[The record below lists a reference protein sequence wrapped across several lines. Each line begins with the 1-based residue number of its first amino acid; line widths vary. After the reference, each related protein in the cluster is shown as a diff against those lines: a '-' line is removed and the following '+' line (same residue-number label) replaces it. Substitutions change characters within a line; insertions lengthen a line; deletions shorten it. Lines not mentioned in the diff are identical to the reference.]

1 MDSNQEGGER
11 ANLEGANLYGANLE
25 GANLEGANLYG
36 ANLYGANLYG
46 AHLEGANLEGA
57 NLEGANLYGAHLE
70 GANLVGAN
78 LEGANLEAQ
87 ISKAQISTAQI
98 SKAQSRG
105 ANLEGANLYGAHLEG
120 AKNLEMADAITR
132 ILPDGDLIG
141 YKKCNDN
148 VIVTLQIPAG
158 AKRFNS
164 TGRKCRAE
172 YALVLRV
179 EGAEFGVTDRH
190 GPRTEYRL
198 DQMVHCDHWD
208 DNRWNECSGGIH
220 FFITRWEAENY

>member
-1 MDSNQEGGER
+1 MDSRVKRVENAQISKAQISTAQISE
-11 ANLEGANLYGANLE
+11 AQIST
-25 GANLEGANLYG
+25 
-36 ANLYGANLYG
+36 
-46 AHLEGANLEGA
+46 
-57 NLEGANLYGAHLE
+57 
-70 GANLVGAN
+70 
-78 LEGANLEAQ
+78 AQ

-98 SKAQSRG
+98 SKAQISTAQISKAQISTAQISKAQISKAQISNG
-105 ANLEGANLYGAHLEG
+105 ANLEGANLDGANLEGANLEGANLEGANLGNWRNLEGANLEG

-148 VIVTLQIPAG
+148 VIITLQIPAG
-158 AKRFNS
+158 AKRSNS

-179 EGAEFGVTDRH
+179 EGAEFGVTDSH